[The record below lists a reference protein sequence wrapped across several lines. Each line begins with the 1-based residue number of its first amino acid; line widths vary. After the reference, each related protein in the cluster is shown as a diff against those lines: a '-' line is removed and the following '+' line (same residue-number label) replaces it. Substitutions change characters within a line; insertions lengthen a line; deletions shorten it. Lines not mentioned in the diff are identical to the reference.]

1 MAKTRSGGHD
11 KCTLPCEP
19 WSWVDEFARR
29 HTKAQGLAILAFFE
43 IAYGVICASLVYKGR
58 VVYGVLR

>member
-1 MAKTRSGGHD
+1 MAKTQSGGHD

-19 WSWVDEFARR
+19 WSWEDELARR
-29 HTKAQGLAILAFFE
+29 HTKAQGLAIFAVFVV
-43 IAYGVICASLVYKGR
+43 AYCIICVSLVYKGL